1 MAMASSV
8 HFLGQTKISSR
19 RGERRA
25 RMAARIDGGAG
36 RLARMGGDVRF
47 KEPLSFYTSLR
58 IGGPAEF
65 FIVPQDLDDVRY
77 ALAFAAL
84 EGLPLMVLGGGN
96 NVLFSDQTIHGI
108 ALKLGGSLSR
118 AGFRG

>member
-1 MAMASSV
+1 M
-8 HFLGQTKISSR
+8 L
-19 RGERRA
+19 
-25 RMAARIDGGAG
+25 ARIV
-36 RLARMGGDVRF
+36 GDVRF

-77 ALAFAAL
+77 ALAFAAQ

-108 ALKLGGSLSR
+108 VLKLGGILSR
-118 AGFRG
+118 AEFQGEEVAVGAGMSLSGLIREAAARDMG